1 MTRASEHITQ
11 HAACS
16 MSNTDRID
24 GLLGDLQRLT
34 EAGRD
39 RILGF
44 LPQEDLIALLKV
56 ALRERDQDRGWSD
69 HHDPKHM
76 STNTLRKRCH
86 SDSVESKPSC

>member
-1 MTRASEHITQ
+1 
-11 HAACS
+11 
-16 MSNTDRID
+16 MSDTDRID

-76 STNTLRKRCH
+76 STNTLRQRCH